1 MLVSQARSIKSL
13 LLAFIIISGTFALAL
28 PTFEIASSIGLQFV
42 PLIAN
47 APDDPAGLTTTSP
60 ACISPAPVHTYAF
73 FHCYT
78 PSDIYAAYNIAKLHA
93 QGITGKGQTIII
105 VDSYGSPTALQDL
118 QFFST
123 TFGLPQ
129 PDLTI
134 INPTGT
140 PSFNTAQ
147 FGIQAGWAGET
158 SLDLQWAHIIAPD
171 AKLVLVEANPAE
183 TEGVQGFPS
192 MFLGEQM
199 AIGQYPGAVMSQ
211 SFAVTEQSFCGG
223 SVIVTTCDAST
234 TQIARFDQVYQ
245 QAVANHV
252 TVFASSGD
260 SGTANVEFGAG
271 VHFASPIPFPTV
283 NWPTSDPLVTSAG
296 GTWLQYGWTWNPK
309 VSAATYYSCLASGA
323 SFNTCASTYLNYNT
337 GTGKTEAVWKED
349 WAQAT
354 TGGGL
359 SVFFPTPGSSQAFP
373 RTSSMA
379 ERAYPTLPGMPP
391 LIVAAPSS
399 LPSPEAGAGWH
410 VVGGTSA
417 SSPQLAGLIALTN
430 QLAASMG
437 KGSVGYLNPLLYKL
451 PAKDF
456 NDIVPQTFG
465 TGQGLATLQDN
476 SEYGTGI
483 PGYQTTTGWDLT
495 TGFGTPNGY
504 NFAHDLAS
512 LL

>member
-1 MLVSQARSIKSL
+1 
-13 LLAFIIISGTFALAL
+13 
-28 PTFEIASSIGLQFV
+28 
-42 PLIAN
+42 
-47 APDDPAGLTTTSP
+47 
-60 ACISPAPVHTYAF
+60 
-73 FHCYT
+73 
-78 PSDIYAAYNIAKLHA
+78 
-93 QGITGKGQTIII
+93 
-105 VDSYGSPTALQDL
+105 
-118 QFFST
+118 
-123 TFGLPQ
+123 
-129 PDLTI
+129 
-134 INPTGT
+134 
-140 PSFNTAQ
+140 
-147 FGIQAGWAGET
+147 
-158 SLDLQWAHIIAPD
+158 
-171 AKLVLVEANPAE
+171 
-183 TEGVQGFPS
+183 

-199 AIGQYPGAVMSQ
+199 AISQYPGAVMSQ

-234 TQIARFDQVYQ
+234 TQIALFDQVYQ

-271 VHFASPIPFPTV
+271 VHFASLIPLPTV

-296 GTWLQYGWTWNPK
+296 GTWLQYGWTWNPT

-337 GTGKTEAVWKED
+337 GTGRTEASWKED

-359 SVFFPTPGSSQAFP
+359 SVFFPTPSFQSGISQSTLLGARGLPDVSWNAAIDGGALVYMTFP
-373 RTSSMA
+373 GVR
-379 ERAYPTLPGMPP
+379 
-391 LIVAAPSS
+391 
-399 LPSPEAGAGWH
+399 AGWH

-465 TGQGLATLQDN
+465 TGQGLTTLQDN

-504 NFAHDLAS
+504 NFAHDSAS

>member
-1 MLVSQARSIKSL
+1 MKPL
-13 LLAFIIISGTFALAL
+13 LLAFVIVSGAIAMAL
-28 PTFEIASSIGLQFV
+28 PTVVAAANVGLQFV
-42 PLIAN
+42 PLIAL
-47 APDDPAGLTTTSP
+47 APDDPAGLSVTSP
-60 ACISPAPVHTYAF
+60 ACVSPAPVHTYAF

-78 PSDIYAAYNIAKLHA
+78 PNDIYAAYNIAQLHSQA
-93 QGITGKGQTIII
+93 
-105 VDSYGSPTALQDL
+105 
-118 QFFST
+118 
-123 TFGLPQ
+123 FGLPQ

-147 FGIQAGWAGET
+147 FSIQANWAGET
-158 SLDLQWAHIIAPD
+158 SLDLQWAHAIAPD

-199 AIGQYPGAVMSQ
+199 AISQYPGAVMSQ

-223 SVIVTTCDAST
+223 SVLVTTCDAST
-234 TQIARFDQVYQ
+234 TQIALFDQVYQ

-260 SGTANVEFGAG
+260 TGTANVEFGAG

-296 GTWLQYGWTWNPK
+296 GTWLQYGWTWNPT
-309 VSAATYYSCLASGA
+309 VSTTTYYNCLASGA

-337 GTGKTEAVWKED
+337 GTSRTEAVWKED
-349 WAQAT
+349 WAQVA

-359 SVFFPTPGSSQAFP
+359 SALFATPGFQSGISQNILHGARGLPDVSWNAAIDGGALVYMTFP
-373 RTSSMA
+373 GTR
-379 ERAYPTLPGMPP
+379 
-391 LIVAAPSS
+391 
-399 LPSPEAGAGWH
+399 AGWH

-430 QLAASMG
+430 QLASSMG
-437 KGSVGYLNPLLYKL
+437 KGPVGYLNPLLYKL
-451 PAKDF
+451 PARDF
-456 NDIVPQTFG
+456 NDTIPLTFG
-465 TGQGLATLQDN
+465 TGSGVTTLQDN
-476 SEYGTGI
+476 SDYGTGI
-483 PGYQTTTGWDLT
+483 PGYSTTVGWDLT

-504 NFAHDLAS
+504 NFVHDLS
-512 LL
+512 NLL